1 MRTMLKAQLNIETAS
16 LAIGDGSINDIFGK
30 VFGLCQPEATY
41 FMVENGL
48 RTVIA
53 IFDLKSPDMIPAL
66 AEPLFQG
73 LGATVDMWPVMSAD
87 ELQKGLMA
95 K

>member
-1 MRTMLKAQLNIETAS
+1 MRTMLKAQLNIETAN
-16 LAIGDGSINDIFGK
+16 LAIADGSIGDIFAK
-30 VFGLCQPEATY
+30 VFGRCQPEATY

-53 IFDLKSPDMIPAL
+53 IFDLKSPDLIPTL

-73 LGATVDMWPVMSAD
+73 LGATVNFWPVMSAD

-95 K
+95 Q